1 MSVQT
6 VPRTTPPPRARAARV
21 VEAAAKG
28 GLIGTVAALAAWV
41 LAGALA
47 ATAWVVLIVAT
58 IVAAAVL
65 LWRGSVAS
73 WVWLALVIGWA
84 VVLIEREVVQDNGGL
99 WVAAAGWLGVIVGAR
114 RAGINRWMLPLL
126 AYPVALGAIVLLSG
140 EDLADP
146 WGSSWLWVLAIL
158 GPVIGARTL
167 VKPSSPERSTAAGS

>member
-6 VPRTTPPPRARAARV
+6 VPPPTLTRRARAARV

-58 IVAAAVL
+58 IAAAAVL
-65 LWRGSVAS
+65 LWRGSMAT
-73 WVWLALVIGWA
+73 WIWLALAIGWA

-99 WVAAAGWLGVIVGAR
+99 WVGAAGWLGVIVGAR

-140 EDLADP
+140 ESLSDP

-167 VKPSSPERSTAAGS
+167 VKPPSASP

>member
-6 VPRTTPPPRARAARV
+6 AARPTLTRRAHAARV

-58 IVAAAVL
+58 IAAAAVL
-65 LWRGSVAS
+65 LWRGSMAT
-73 WVWLALVIGWA
+73 WVWLALAVGWA

-114 RAGINRWMLPLL
+114 RAGISRWALPLL
-126 AYPVALGAIVLLSG
+126 AYPLAEAAIVVLAG

-167 VKPSSPERSTAAGS
+167 MKPPASPPDTQP